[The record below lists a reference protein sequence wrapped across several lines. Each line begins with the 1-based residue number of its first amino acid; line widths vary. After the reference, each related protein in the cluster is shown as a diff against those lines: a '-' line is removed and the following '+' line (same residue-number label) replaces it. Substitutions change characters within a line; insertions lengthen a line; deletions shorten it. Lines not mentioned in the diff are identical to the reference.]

1 MIQLQNIECL
11 FRKGSDSE
19 VTALKSVNA
28 TIFSGDY
35 ITIVGANGSGK
46 STLLNVL
53 AGNIFPTSGKVILEG
68 KDITHLPAYR
78 RAPYIARVF
87 QDPLKGTVPDLS
99 ILENFRLAAL
109 RSGRK
114 KLRWGITSD
123 FRNVVQRELSRL
135 NLGLENHSNRLMG
148 SLSGGQRQALTLLMA
163 VMSPCKLLLM
173 DEPTSALDPRTSE
186 MVMRIADSLIKQHD
200 LTAIQIT
207 HRMKDA
213 VNFGNRLLMMK
224 DGKITRDIQSEEKK
238 KILPAELLEW
248 FS

>member
-1 MIQLQNIECL
+1 MIQLQNIDCL
-11 FRKGSDSE
+11 FRKGSDTE
-19 VTALKSVNA
+19 VAALKSLNA
-28 TIFSGDY
+28 TIFTGDY

-46 STLLNVL
+46 STLMNIL

-68 KDITHLPAYR
+68 KDITHLPSYK

-109 RSGRK
+109 RSERK
-114 KLRWGITSD
+114 KLRLGITSD
-123 FRNVVQRELSRL
+123 FKKTVQLQLSRL
-135 NLGLENHSNRLMG
+135 NLGLEDHSDRIMG

-163 VMSPCKLLLM
+163 VMSPCKILLM

-186 MVMRIADSLIKQHD
+186 MVMRIADNLIRQHE
-200 LTAIQIT
+200 LTAIHIT

-213 VNFGNRLLMMK
+213 VNFGNRLWMMK
-224 DGKITRDIQSEEKK
+224 EGKVTRDIQYEEKK
-238 KILPAELLEW
+238 KILPAELIDW
-248 FS
+248 F